1 MKKIISIMI
10 LLTGMH
16 IFPAV
21 LKKSPEKQQ
30 FVILAAYS
38 YPFVDSD
45 YWKSVI
51 SEGREKIPY
60 VVINPNN
67 GPGNKV
73 DLNYV
78 RQLEENVKAGIKNIA
93 YIRTNY
99 QKSSLKSVL
108 ADVDKYYRLYG
119 KNSLSGFFFDEV
131 GVEEKNQPAYMKT
144 IYEYVKNKSK
154 DNLVIANP
162 GRQITDNLA
171 PYADIFVTSEISAD
185 EYINR
190 FTEPESEFENDGCN
204 SSHIWHIVYGA
215 KPEQYEQIIKLSRKR
230 NVGWLMITDDVQPNP
245 YDDLPTNFRRMAA
258 MINNLDG
265 TFSTIK
271 CGNKN

>member
-1 MKKIISIMI
+1 MI

-16 IFPAV
+16 IFPAT

-30 FVILAAYS
+30 SVIIAAYS

-45 YWKSVI
+45 YWKTVI
-51 SEGREKIPY
+51 REGGEKIPY

-131 GVEEKNQPAYMKT
+131 GVDE
-144 IYEYVKNKSK
+144 SK

-204 SSHIWHIVYGA
+204 FSRIWHIVYGA
-215 KPEQYEQIIKLSRKR
+215 KPEQYEQIIKLSKKR
-230 NVGWLMITDDVQPNP
+230 NAGWLMITDDVQPNP
-245 YDDLPTNFRRMAA
+245 YDKLPKEFERIIRAVN
-258 MINNLDG
+258 G
-265 TFSTIK
+265 K
-271 CGNKN
+271 KY

>member
-1 MKKIISIMI
+1 MKKKVLIMI
-10 LLTGMH
+10 LLIGIH
-16 IFPAV
+16 IFPAT

-30 FVILAAYS
+30 SVILAAYS

-45 YWKSVI
+45 YWKTVI
-51 SEGREKIPY
+51 REGGEKIPY

-73 DLNYV
+73 DSNYV
-78 RQLEENVKAGIKNIA
+78 RQLEENVKVGIKNIA

-99 QKSSLKSVL
+99 QKRSLKSVL
-108 ADVDKYYRLYG
+108 ADIDKYYKLYG
-119 KNSLSGFFFDEV
+119 ENRLSGFFFDEV

-190 FTEPESEFENDGCN
+190 FTNPESEFENDGCN
-204 SSHIWHIVYGA
+204 SSHIWHIVYAA
-215 KPEQYEQIIKLSRKR
+215 KPEQYEEIIKLSKKR
-230 NVGWLMITDDVQPNP
+230 NAGWLMITDDVQPNP
-245 YDDLPTNFRRMAA
+245 YDKLPKEFERIIRAVN
-258 MINNLDG
+258 G
-265 TFSTIK
+265 K
-271 CGNKN
+271 KY

>member
-1 MKKIISIMI
+1 MI

-16 IFPAV
+16 IFPAA
-21 LKKSPEKQQ
+21 LKKNYGKQQ
-30 FVILAAYS
+30 SIILAAYS

-45 YWKSVI
+45 YWKTI
-51 SEGREKIPY
+51 IREGGEKIPY

-99 QKSSLKSVL
+99 QKRSLKSVL

-144 IYEYVKNKSK
+144 VYEYVKNKSK

-190 FTEPESEFENDGCN
+190 FTEPESEFENNEDN
-204 SSHIWHIVYGA
+204 FYRIWHIVYGA

-230 NVGWLMITDDVQPNP
+230 NAGWLMITDDVQPNP

-258 MINNLDG
+258 MISNLDG

>member
-30 FVILAAYS
+30 SVILAAYS

-51 SEGREKIPY
+51 SEGGEKIPY

-119 KNSLSGFFFDEV
+119 KNNLSGFFFDEV

-230 NVGWLMITDDVQPNP
+230 NAGWLMITDDVQPNP
-245 YDDLPTNFRRMAA
+245 YDDLPTDFRRMAA
-258 MINNLDG
+258 MINNLVG

>member
-1 MKKIISIMI
+1 MI

-16 IFPAV
+16 IFPAT
-21 LKKSPEKQQ
+21 LKRSPEKQQ
-30 FVILAAYS
+30 SVILAAYS

-45 YWKSVI
+45 YWKAVI
-51 SEGREKIPY
+51 REGGEKIPY

-99 QKSSLKSVL
+99 QKRSLKSVL

-119 KNSLSGFFFDEV
+119 KNNLSGFFFDEV

-144 IYEYVKNKSK
+144 IYEYVKNKSN

-190 FTEPESEFENDGCN
+190 FTESESEFENDGCN

-258 MINNLDG
+258 MINNLDE